1 MIHKPSLLIVLLVFV
16 VLIAGCCAL
25 VSFQATHIARPTVR
39 HWTGSDEDWAL
50 MLAGRSWRE
59 LERVDSV

>member
-25 VSFQATHIARPTVR
+25 VSFQATHIARPTAD
-39 HWTGSDEDWAL
+39 G
-50 MLAGRSWRE
+50 WRE